1 MIAKE
6 LKEEVYKCIKCG
18 LCLTPCPVYNLLRF
32 EGASPRGRIQL
43 IKKILEGRAE
53 PSEKFQNLLFTC
65 LLCETCTANCPSGLQ
80 TDRLMKAM
88 RTQMQERLG
97 ADWRERVLGSLAN
110 DKRHLPFFLY
120 DEGMR
125 ENLLSSGEGQPGTLP
140 ALESLRPASKPL
152 REQVPEVNPAAEPK
166 GKVLYFTG
174 CATNYLFPN
183 VGHAVIK
190 VLNRMGMEVILPKGQ
205 MCCGLPLY
213 QWGGRKAALKN
224 IRENL
229 KLLNRKDVYA
239 VVVDCA
245 SCGAALKKEY
255 AHILEEMG
263 ENPKPAKQLA
273 EKVVDISQILARFDL
288 GKILK
293 PVEQR
298 VTYHDPCH
306 LGRSQGVKEEPR
318 DLLRKI
324 PGLELVEMA
333 GAETCCGGG
342 AALPWEYPEV
352 ASGIGRNKVQS
363 IKETRAAIVASGC
376 PWCRQQIAGNL
387 GQESIRVLHPVE
399 VIAEALS
406 KQE

>member
-1 MIAKE
+1 MITKE

-43 IKKILEGRAE
+43 IKKVLEGRAE
-53 PSEKFQNLLFTC
+53 PSEKFQDLLFTC

-80 TDRLMKAM
+80 TDRLMKVM
-88 RTQMQERLG
+88 RTEMQERMG
-97 ADWRERVLGSLAN
+97 ADWLERVLESLPR
-110 DKRHLPFFLY
+110 DKRRLPFFLSC
-120 DEGMR
+120 ERTR
-125 ENLLSSGEGQPGTLP
+125 ENLLSSGEAKSGTLRAFEP
-140 ALESLRPASKPL
+140 PRGSKPL
-152 REQVPEVNPAAEPK
+152 REQVPEVIPVPKPK

-229 KLLNRKDVYA
+229 KLFNRKDVDA

-263 ENPKPAKQLA
+263 ESTKPAKELA
-273 EKVVDISQILARFDL
+273 GKVVDISQILARFDL
-288 GKILK
+288 EKVLK
-293 PVEQR
+293 PVENR

-318 DLLRKI
+318 NLLRKI

-342 AALPWEYPEV
+342 AALPWEHPEV
-352 ASGIGRNKVQS
+352 ASGIGRNKIQS
-363 IKETRAAIVASGC
+363 IIDTRAAIVASGC
-376 PWCRQQIAGNL
+376 PWCRQQIAENL

-399 VIAEALS
+399 VIAEALEES
-406 KQE
+406 

>member
-53 PSEKFQNLLFTC
+53 PSEKFRNLLFTC

-88 RTQMQERLG
+88 RTEMQERLG
-97 ADWRERVLGSLAN
+97 ADWQERVLGSLAN

-120 DEGMR
+120 CEGTR
-125 ENLLSSGEGQPGTLP
+125 GNLLSSGEGKPGALP
-140 ALESLRPASKPL
+140 ALESLRSASKPL
-152 REQVPEVNPAAEPK
+152 REQVPEVFPVPKPK

-190 VLNRMGMEVILPKGQ
+190 VLNRMGMEVILPRGQ

-229 KLLNRKDVYA
+229 KLFNRKDVET

-263 ENPKPAKQLA
+263 ESAKPAKELA
-273 EKVVDISQILARFDL
+273 EKVMDISQILARFDF
-288 GKILK
+288 KKVLK
-293 PVEQR
+293 PVAQR

-318 DLLRKI
+318 NLLRSI

-342 AALPWEYPEV
+342 AALPWDYPEV
-352 ASGIGRNKVQS
+352 AIGIGRNKAQS
-363 IKETRAAIVASGC
+363 IKETRAGIVASGC
-376 PWCRQQIAGNL
+376 PWCRQQISENL

-399 VIAEALS
+399 VLAEALS

>member
-6 LKEEVYKCIKCG
+6 LKEDVYKCIKCG

-88 RTQMQERLG
+88 RTVMQERMGGNWQERILG
-97 ADWRERVLGSLAN
+97 ILPG
-110 DKRHLPFFLY
+110 DKRRLPFFLY
-120 DEGMR
+120 CERTR
-125 ENLLSSGEGQPGTLP
+125 ENLLSSGEGKSGAPSAFEP
-140 ALESLRPASKPL
+140 LRSVSPPL
-152 REQVPEVNPAAEPK
+152 REQVPEVNPAPESK
-166 GKVLYFTG
+166 GRVLYFTG

-229 KLLNRKDVYA
+229 KLLNRKDIYA

-263 ENPKPAKQLA
+263 ENTEPAKELA

-288 GKILK
+288 EKILK
-293 PVEQR
+293 PVEGR

-318 DLLRKI
+318 NLLRKI

-352 ASGIGRNKVQS
+352 ASGIGRNKIQS
-363 IKETRAAIVASGC
+363 IKETRAGIVASGC
-376 PWCRQQIAGNL
+376 PWCRQQIAENL

-399 VIAEALS
+399 VLAEALRES
-406 KQE
+406 

>member
-6 LKEEVYKCIKCG
+6 LKEDVYKCIKCG

-88 RTQMQERLG
+88 RTVMQERMGGNWQERILG
-97 ADWRERVLGSLAN
+97 ILPG
-110 DKRHLPFFLY
+110 DKRRLPFFLY
-120 DEGMR
+120 CERTR
-125 ENLLSSGEGQPGTLP
+125 ENLLSSGEGKSGAPSAFEP
-140 ALESLRPASKPL
+140 LRSVSPPL
-152 REQVPEVNPAAEPK
+152 REQVPEVNPAPESK
-166 GKVLYFTG
+166 GRVLYFTG

-229 KLLNRKDVYA
+229 KLLNRKDIYA

-263 ENPKPAKQLA
+263 ENTEPATELA

-288 GKILK
+288 EKILK
-293 PVEQR
+293 PVEGR

-318 DLLRKI
+318 NLLRKI

-352 ASGIGRNKVQS
+352 ASGIGRNKIQS
-363 IKETRAAIVASGC
+363 IKETRAGIVASGC
-376 PWCRQQIAGNL
+376 PWCRQQIAENL

-399 VIAEALS
+399 VLAEALRES
-406 KQE
+406 

>member
-88 RTQMQERLG
+88 RTVMQERMGGNWQERILG
-97 ADWRERVLGSLAN
+97 ILPG
-110 DKRHLPFFLY
+110 DKRRLPFFLY
-120 DEGMR
+120 CERTR
-125 ENLLSSGEGQPGTLP
+125 ENLLSSGEGKSGAPSAFEP
-140 ALESLRPASKPL
+140 LRSVSPPL
-152 REQVPEVNPAAEPK
+152 REQVPEVNPAPESK
-166 GKVLYFTG
+166 GRVLYFTG

-190 VLNRMGMEVILPKGQ
+190 VLNRMGMEVILPQGQ

-213 QWGGRKAALKN
+213 QFGGRKAALKN

-229 KLLNRKDVYA
+229 KLLNRKDIYA

-263 ENPKPAKQLA
+263 ENTEPAKELA

-288 GKILK
+288 EKILK
-293 PVEQR
+293 PVKGR

-318 DLLRKI
+318 NLLRKI

-352 ASGIGRNKVQS
+352 ASGIGRNKIQS
-363 IKETRAAIVASGC
+363 IKETRAGIVASGC
-376 PWCRQQIAGNL
+376 PWCRQQIAENL

-399 VIAEALS
+399 VLAEALRES
-406 KQE
+406 

>member
-53 PSEKFQNLLFTC
+53 PSAKFQNLLFTC

-88 RTQMQERLG
+88 RTEMQERLG
-97 ADWRERVLGSLAN
+97 ADWQERILGSLSG
-110 DKRHLPFFLY
+110 DKRRLPFFFSC
-120 DEGMR
+120 ERTR
-125 ENLLSSGEGQPGTLP
+125 ENLLSSGESQPGTLRANEP
-140 ALESLRPASKPL
+140 RSSGSKPL
-152 REQVPEVNPAAEPK
+152 REQVPEVFPVPKPK

-229 KLLNRKDVYA
+229 KLFNRKDVDT

-263 ENPKPAKQLA
+263 ESAKPAKELA
-273 EKVVDISQILARFDL
+273 EKVVDISQILARFDFT
-288 GKILK
+288 KVLK

-306 LGRSQGVKEEPR
+306 LGRTQGVREEPR
-318 DLLRKI
+318 NLLRSI

-333 GAETCCGGG
+333 GAEICCGGG

-352 ASGIGRNKVQS
+352 AAGIGRNKAQS
-363 IKETRAAIVASGC
+363 IKETRAGIVASGC
-376 PWCRQQIAGNL
+376 PWCRQQIAENL

-399 VIAEALS
+399 VLAEAL
-406 KQE
+406 EE

>member
-88 RTQMQERLG
+88 RTVMQERMGGNWQERILG
-97 ADWRERVLGSLAN
+97 ILPG
-110 DKRHLPFFLY
+110 DKRRLPFFLY
-120 DEGMR
+120 CERTR
-125 ENLLSSGEGQPGTLP
+125 ENLLSSGEGKSGAPSAFEP
-140 ALESLRPASKPL
+140 LRSVSPPL
-152 REQVPEVNPAAEPK
+152 REQVPEVNPAPESK
-166 GKVLYFTG
+166 GRVLYFTG

-190 VLNRMGMEVILPKGQ
+190 VLNRMGMEVILPQGQ

-213 QWGGRKAALKN
+213 QFGGRKAALKN

-229 KLLNRKDVYA
+229 KLLNRKDIYA

-263 ENPKPAKQLA
+263 ENTEPAKELA

-288 GKILK
+288 EKILK
-293 PVEQR
+293 PVEGR

-318 DLLRKI
+318 NLLRKI

-352 ASGIGRNKVQS
+352 ASGIGRNKIQS
-363 IKETRAAIVASGC
+363 IKETRAGIVASGC
-376 PWCRQQIAGNL
+376 PWCRQQIAENL

-399 VIAEALS
+399 VLAEALRES
-406 KQE
+406 

>member
-1 MIAKE
+1 MITEE

-65 LLCETCTANCPSGLQ
+65 LLCETCTANCPSGLK
-80 TDRLMKAM
+80 TDRLMKSM
-88 RTQMQERLG
+88 RAEVLERMG
-97 ADWRERVLGSLAN
+97 ADWRDRLLASLPR
-110 DKRHLPFFLY
+110 DRGHLPFFLSC
-120 DEGMR
+120 ERTR
-125 ENLLSSGEGQPGTLP
+125 ENLVASGESQPGTLRGMQP
-140 ALESLRPASKPL
+140 RGAASKPL
-152 REQVPEVNPAAEPK
+152 REQVPEVNPVPKAK

-183 VGHAVIK
+183 VGHAVIQ
-190 VLNRMGMEVILPKGQ
+190 VLNRMGMEVIVPKGQ
-205 MCCGLPLY
+205 LCCGLPLY
-213 QWGGRKAALKN
+213 QWGSRKTALKN

-229 KLLNRKDVYA
+229 KLLNRKDVDT

-255 AHILEEMG
+255 AQILEEMG
-263 ENPKPAKQLA
+263 ESPKPAKELA
-273 EKVVDISQILARFDL
+273 GKVVDISQILSRFDF
-288 GKILK
+288 KRVLK
-293 PVEQR
+293 PLKRR

-318 DLLRKI
+318 NLLRKI

-333 GAETCCGGG
+333 MAETCCGGG
-342 AALPWEYPEV
+342 AALPWEHPEV
-352 ASGIGRNKVQS
+352 AAGISRNKVQA
-363 IKETRAAIVASGC
+363 IKETRASVVASGC
-376 PWCRQQIAGNL
+376 PWCRQQITENL
-387 GQESIRVLHPVE
+387 GGEPIRVLHPVE
-399 VIAEALS
+399 VLAEAL
-406 KQE
+406 KK

>member
-1 MIAKE
+1 
-6 LKEEVYKCIKCG
+6 
-18 LCLTPCPVYNLLRF
+18 
-32 EGASPRGRIQL
+32 
-43 IKKILEGRAE
+43 
-53 PSEKFQNLLFTC
+53 
-65 LLCETCTANCPSGLQ
+65 
-80 TDRLMKAM
+80 
-88 RTQMQERLG
+88 MQERLG
-97 ADWRERVLGSLAN
+97 ADWQERVLGSLPRE
-110 DKRHLPFFLY
+110 KGHLPFFLY
-120 DEGMR
+120 CGGTR
-125 ENLLSSGEGQPGTLP
+125 ENLLSSGEGKPGALP
-140 ALESLRPASKPL
+140 ALEPLRSGAKPL
-152 REQVPEVNPAAEPK
+152 REQVPEVIPVAEPK

-229 KLLNRKDVYA
+229 KLLNGKDLYA

-263 ENPKPAKQLA
+263 ENPKPARQLA

-306 LGRSQGVKEEPR
+306 LGRSQGVREEPR
-318 DLLRKI
+318 NLLRRI

-376 PWCRQQIAGNL
+376 PWCREQIAANL
-387 GQESIRVLHPVE
+387 GPETIRVLHPVE
-399 VIAEALS
+399 VLAEAL
-406 KQE
+406 KER